1 MVKDIAFSYY
11 CVTDMER
18 AIQFYEKTLGLSPV
32 FKREDWSEFQI
43 HERRIALYKTSEPI
57 TNRGGAVISF
67 LANPIENAID
77 ELKSQG
83 VQFVK
88 ELQVFPYGKL
98 AEFLD
103 SEGNI
108 LGLYEPPTKIK
119 DL

>member
-1 MVKDIAFSYY
+1 MIKDIAFSYY
-11 CVTDMER
+11 CVSDMER
-18 AIQFYEKTLGLSPV
+18 ATLFYEKTLGLSAL
-32 FKREDWSEFQI
+32 FKGEEWSEFQI
-43 HERRIALYKTSEPI
+43 LGRRIALYKTNDPI
-57 TNRGGAVISF
+57 INRGGAVISF

-77 ELKSQG
+77 DLKSKG

-108 LGLYEPPTKIK
+108 LGLYEPPPK
-119 DL
+119 D